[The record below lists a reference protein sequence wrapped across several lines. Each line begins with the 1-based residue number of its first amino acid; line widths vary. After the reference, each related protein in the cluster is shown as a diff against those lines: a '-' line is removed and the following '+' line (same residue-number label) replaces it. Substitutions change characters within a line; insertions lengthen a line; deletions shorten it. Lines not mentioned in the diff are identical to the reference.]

1 VPVRDARALADAI
14 AGLAEDAP
22 SRQAM
27 GAAGRA
33 LAEREFDVERVAR
46 IQVELYDEL
55 SRVSG
60 TRTGRS

>member
-1 VPVRDARALADAI
+1 
-14 AGLAEDAP
+14 
-22 SRQAM
+22 M